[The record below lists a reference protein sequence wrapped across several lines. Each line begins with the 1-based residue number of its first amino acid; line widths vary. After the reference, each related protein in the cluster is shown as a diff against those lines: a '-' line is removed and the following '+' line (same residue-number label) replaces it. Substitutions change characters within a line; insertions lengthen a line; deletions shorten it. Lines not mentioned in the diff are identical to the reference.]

1 MRPTAERRA
10 FTLVELLIVIGI
22 MAFMLTISIIG
33 FAPMFRQTSID
44 KAREIL
50 RAGLESAR
58 IRAIQQRRQVRFE
71 ARAVENS
78 TTHTWRFAPN
88 AGDYSPDWKQL
99 PDFVVVET
107 NAGNSPDS
115 GNPRLPVA
123 NYRDVDDVASIS
135 LTFAVDGS
143 LRRYMLRDA
152 NDAPVAEGDIQDAA
166 TPIEPFA
173 LRLSDKRD
181 TGGAPAVRFI
191 VVYPLTGALR
201 SYRTLD
207 QED

>member
-1 MRPTAERRA
+1 MRRRTERQA

-22 MAFMLTISIIG
+22 MAFMLTISIVG
-33 FAPMFRQTSID
+33 LAPMFRQTGID

-78 TTHTWRFAPN
+78 TTYTWEFSPN
-88 AGDYSPDWKQL
+88 AGDYSPDWKRL
-99 PDFVVVET
+99 PDFVVVQT

-115 GNPRLPVA
+115 TNPREPAA
-123 NYRDVDDVASIS
+123 NYRSVDSVASIS

-143 LRRYMLRDA
+143 LRRYILRDA
-152 NDAPVAEGDIQDAA
+152 NDVNVAEADINSV
-166 TPIEPFA
+166 TIEPFA
-173 LRLSDKRD
+173 LRLGDMRD
-181 TGGAPAVRFI
+181 TGGVPALRYI
-191 VVYPLTGALR
+191 VLYPLTGALR
-201 SYRTLD
+201 SYRTLE